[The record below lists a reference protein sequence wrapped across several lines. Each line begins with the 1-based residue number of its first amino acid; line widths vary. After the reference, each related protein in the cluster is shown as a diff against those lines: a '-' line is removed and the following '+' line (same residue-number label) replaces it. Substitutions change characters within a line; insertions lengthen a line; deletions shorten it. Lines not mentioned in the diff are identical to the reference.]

1 MMAEQEQSTA
11 PSGKLQSLL
20 IYIVASKEFLWRIPP
35 DAADA
40 AKN

>member
-1 MMAEQEQSTA
+1 MMAEQET
-11 PSGKLQSLL
+11 GKTFSNPPRLPAL
-20 IYIVASKEFLWRIPP
+20 YIVASKEFLWRKPP

>member
-1 MMAEQEQSTA
+1 MAEQETA
-11 PSGKLQSLL
+11 MQCIPPEFPAP
-20 IYIVASKEFLWRIPP
+20 YIVASKEFLWRIPL